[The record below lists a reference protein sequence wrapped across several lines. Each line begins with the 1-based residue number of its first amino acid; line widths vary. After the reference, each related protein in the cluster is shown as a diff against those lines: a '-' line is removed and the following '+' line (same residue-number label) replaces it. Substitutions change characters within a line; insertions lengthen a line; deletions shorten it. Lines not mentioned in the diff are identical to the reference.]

1 VDIILG
7 DVHYW
12 GGLAANRRLA
22 GVCETFQLG
31 FSLHSD
37 RELGVSTAAM
47 LHLAAATPYAKYA
60 LDSHYHD
67 QADDVITEPF
77 KYEDGQLSLP
87 SGPGLGVSLDTDQV
101 EKYHRYWQDHGE
113 VAEVYD
119 PRRPGWIPDLPIF

>member
-1 VDIILG
+1 MK
-7 DVHYW
+7 
-12 GGLAANRRLA
+12 N
-22 GVCETFQLG
+22 
-31 FSLHSD
+31 SLF
-37 RELGVSTAAM
+37 LLTAM

-77 KYEDGQLSLP
+77 RYEDGQLKLP
-87 SGPGLGVSLDTDQV
+87 SGSGLGVSLDTDRV